1 MSKNTSYTINFEAEE
16 IIITK
21 KFGKAASQIGT
32 PEFKVMQQLRKEFT
46 GFSFVYKTI
55 EKKENKK
62 SYKGLSI
69 DEMKRFVFTRTDE
82 EVDMFEKVLALASNK
97 QGKYAIVK
105 KWFLDNYKEDYAME
119 IDRVKDGYETGNEKN
134 KESEAA

>member
-1 MSKNTSYTINFEAEE
+1 MNKNTNYTINFEAEE

-32 PEFKVMQQLRKEFT
+32 PEFKVMQQLRKEFA
-46 GFSFVYKTI
+46 GFSFAYKTI

-69 DEMKRFVFTRTDE
+69 DEMTRFISNRTDAE
-82 EVDMFEKVLALASNK
+82 QEMFKKVLAVAANI

-105 KWFLDNYKEDYAME
+105 KWFLDNYKEAYSEEVAMME
-119 IDRVKDGYETGNEKN
+119 V
-134 KESEAA
+134 A

>member
-1 MSKNTSYTINFEAEE
+1 MRKNMNYTINFETEE

-32 PEFKVMQQLRKEFT
+32 PEFRIMQQLRKEFA
-46 GFSFVYKTI
+46 GFSFAYKTI
-55 EKKENKK
+55 EKKEGKE

-69 DEMKRFVFTRTDE
+69 EEMKRFLSNRGNE
-82 EVDMFEKVLALASNK
+82 EKELFEKVLALAENR

-105 KWFLDNYKEDYAME
+105 KWFLDNYKEAYLKE
-119 IDRVKDGYETGNEKN
+119 IGKIKV
-134 KESEAA
+134 A

>member
-1 MSKNTSYTINFEAEE
+1 MNKTTNYSINFETEE

-32 PEFKVMQQLRKEFT
+32 PEFKVMQQLRKEFE

-55 EKKENKK
+55 ERKENKK

-69 DEMKRFVFTRTDE
+69 DEMKRFLSNKTE
-82 EVDMFEKVLALASNK
+82 EEKEMFEKVLAVAANK

-105 KWFLDNYKEDYAME
+105 KWFLDRYKEAYSKEVEE
-119 IDRVKDGYETGNEKN
+119 IK
-134 KESEAA
+134 AA

>member
-1 MSKNTSYTINFEAEE
+1 MNKNTNYTINFEAEE

-32 PEFKVMQQLRKEFT
+32 PEFKVMQQLRKEFA
-46 GFSFVYKTI
+46 GFSFVYRTI

-69 DEMKRFVFTRTDE
+69 DEMERFLSNREKE
-82 EVDMFEKVLALASNK
+82 ELEMFKKVVAVAANR

-105 KWFLDNYKEDYAME
+105 KWFLDHYKEAYSKEVEVME
-119 IDRVKDGYETGNEKN
+119 V
-134 KESEAA
+134 A

>member
-1 MSKNTSYTINFEAEE
+1 MSKNTNYTINFETEE

-32 PEFKVMQQLRKEFT
+32 PEFKVMQQLRNEFK

-69 DEMKRFVFTRTDE
+69 DEMKRFISNRTDKE
-82 EVDMFEKVLALASNK
+82 IQTFEKVLALASNR

-105 KWFLDNYKEDYAME
+105 KWFLDNYKEDYAKE
-119 IDRVKDGYETGNEKN
+119 IEKI

>member
-1 MSKNTSYTINFEAEE
+1 MNKNTNYTINFEAEE

-32 PEFKVMQQLRKEFT
+32 PEFKVMQQLRKEFA
-46 GFSFVYKTI
+46 GFSFAYKTI

-69 DEMKRFVFTRTDE
+69 DEMTRFISNRTD
-82 EVDMFEKVLALASNK
+82 AS
-97 QGKYAIVK
+97 
-105 KWFLDNYKEDYAME
+105 L
-119 IDRVKDGYETGNEKN
+119 
-134 KESEAA
+134 

>member
-1 MSKNTSYTINFEAEE
+1 MSKNTNYTINFEAEE

-119 IDRVKDGYETGNEKN
+119 IDRIKDGYETGNEKN

>member
-1 MSKNTSYTINFEAEE
+1 MTKSTGYTINFETGE

-21 KFGKAASQIGT
+21 KFAKAASKIGT
-32 PEFKVMQQLRKEFT
+32 PEFKDLQQLRKEFSE
-46 GFSFVYKTI
+46 FKIVYKTI

-69 DEMKRFVFTRTDE
+69 DEMTRFLSNKPE
-82 EVDMFEKVLALASNK
+82 EEQRLFEKVLIVAENR

-105 KWFLDNYKEDYAME
+105 KWFLDNYKDAYSKE
-119 IDRVKDGYETGNEKN
+119 ITALSVTD
-134 KESEAA
+134 

>member
-1 MSKNTSYTINFEAEE
+1 MKKTTNYTINFETEE

-32 PEFKVMQQLRKEFT
+32 PEFKIMKELRKEFA
-46 GFSFVYKTI
+46 GYSIVYKTI

-62 SYKGLSI
+62 SYKGLTIEQMTTFISGMSTEEQ
-69 DEMKRFVFTRTDE
+69 EMFKKVV
-82 EVDMFEKVLALASNK
+82 EVASNR

-105 KWFLDNYKEDYAME
+105 KWFLDNYKEAYDSE
-119 IDRVKDGYETGNEKN
+119 IENMKI
-134 KESEAA
+134 A

>member
-1 MSKNTSYTINFEAEE
+1 MSKNTNYTINFEAEE

-69 DEMKRFVFTRTDE
+69 DEMKRFISNRTDE
-82 EVDMFEKVLALASNK
+82 EMEMFNKVLALASNR

-105 KWFLDNYKEDYAME
+105 TWLLDNYKEDYATE
-119 IDRVKDGYETGNEKN
+119 IEKIKEN
-134 KESEAA
+134 KEGEAA

>member
-1 MSKNTSYTINFEAEE
+1 MSKNTNYTINFEAEE

-32 PEFKVMQQLRKEFT
+32 PEIKVMQQLRKEFT

-69 DEMKRFVFTRTDE
+69 DEMKRFISNRTDE
-82 EVDMFEKVLALASNK
+82 EMDMFEKVLELASNR
-97 QGKYAIVK
+97 QGKYAVVK
-105 KWFLDNYKEDYAME
+105 KWFLDNYKEAYATE
-119 IDRVKDGYETGNEKN
+119 IEKIKEN

>member
-1 MSKNTSYTINFEAEE
+1 MNKNTNYTINFETET

-32 PEFKVMQQLRKEFT
+32 PEFKVMQQLRKEFA
-46 GFSFVYKTI
+46 GFSFAYKTI

-69 DEMKRFVFTRTDE
+69 EEMTRFFSNRAE
-82 EVDMFEKVLALASNK
+82 EEAQKKFEKVLAVAGNK

-105 KWFLDNYKEDYAME
+105 KWFLDNYKEAYL
-119 IDRVKDGYETGNEKN
+119 
-134 KESEAA
+134 KEMQL

>member
-1 MSKNTSYTINFEAEE
+1 MSKSTNYTINFEAEE

-62 SYKGLSI
+62 SYKGLNI
-69 DEMKRFVFTRTDE
+69 DEMKRFVSTRTDE
-82 EVDMFEKVLALASNK
+82 EIDMF
-97 QGKYAIVK
+97 
-105 KWFLDNYKEDYAME
+105 D
-119 IDRVKDGYETGNEKN
+119 
-134 KESEAA
+134 

>member
-1 MSKNTSYTINFEAEE
+1 MNKTTNYSINFETEE

-32 PEFKVMQQLRKEFT
+32 PEFKVMQQLRKEFE

-55 EKKENKK
+55 ERKENKK

-69 DEMKRFVFTRTDE
+69 DEMKRFLSNRTE
-82 EVDMFEKVLALASNK
+82 EEKEMFEKVLAVAANK

-105 KWFLDNYKEDYAME
+105 KWFLDRYKEAYSKE
-119 IDRVKDGYETGNEKN
+119 VETMKV
-134 KESEAA
+134 A

>member
-119 IDRVKDGYETGNEKN
+119 IDRIKDGYETGNEKN

>member
-1 MSKNTSYTINFEAEE
+1 MNKTTDYTINFETEE

-46 GFSFVYKTI
+46 GFSFAYKTI

-69 DEMKRFVFTRTDE
+69 DEMKRFLANRTE
-82 EVDMFEKVLALASNK
+82 EEQEMFEKVLAIAENK

-105 KWFLDNYKEDYAME
+105 KWFLDRYKEAY
-119 IDRVKDGYETGNEKN
+119 
-134 KESEAA
+134 SEEVAVLKVA

>member
-1 MSKNTSYTINFEAEE
+1 MKKTTNYTINFETQE

-32 PEFKVMQQLRKEFT
+32 PEFKIMKELRKEFA
-46 GFSFVYKTI
+46 GYSIVYKTI

-62 SYKGLSI
+62 SYKGLTIEQMTTFISGMSTEEQ
-69 DEMKRFVFTRTDE
+69 EMFKKVV
-82 EVDMFEKVLALASNK
+82 EVASNR

-105 KWFLDNYKEDYAME
+105 KWFLDNYKEAYDSE
-119 IDRVKDGYETGNEKN
+119 IENMKI
-134 KESEAA
+134 A

>member
-1 MSKNTSYTINFEAEE
+1 MSKNTNYTINFEAEE

-32 PEFKVMQQLRKEFT
+32 PEIKVMQQLRKEFT

-69 DEMKRFVFTRTDE
+69 DEMKRFISNRTDE
-82 EVDMFEKVLALASNK
+82 EMDMFEKVLELASNR
-97 QGKYAIVK
+97 QGKYAVVK
-105 KWFLDNYKEDYAME
+105 KWFLDNYKEAYATE
-119 IDRVKDGYETGNEKN
+119 IEKIREN

>member
-1 MSKNTSYTINFEAEE
+1 MNKNTNYTINFEAEE

-46 GFSFVYKTI
+46 GFSFVYRTI

-69 DEMKRFVFTRTDE
+69 DEMERFLSNREKE
-82 EVDMFEKVLALASNK
+82 ELEMFKKVVAVAANR

-105 KWFLDNYKEDYAME
+105 KWFLDHYKEAYSKEVEVME
-119 IDRVKDGYETGNEKN
+119 V
-134 KESEAA
+134 A

>member
-1 MSKNTSYTINFEAEE
+1 MRKNINYTINFETEE

-32 PEFKVMQQLRKEFT
+32 PEFRIMQQLRKEFAD
-46 GFSFVYKTI
+46 FSFAYKTI
-55 EKKENKK
+55 EKKEGKE

-69 DEMKRFVFTRTDE
+69 EEMKRFLSNRGNE
-82 EVDMFEKVLALASNK
+82 EKELFEKVLALAENR

-105 KWFLDNYKEDYAME
+105 KWFLDNYKEAYLKE
-119 IDRVKDGYETGNEKN
+119 IGRIKV
-134 KESEAA
+134 A

>member
-1 MSKNTSYTINFEAEE
+1 MNKTTNYSINFETEE

-32 PEFKVMQQLRKEFT
+32 PEFKVMQQLRKEFE

-55 EKKENKK
+55 ERKENKK

-69 DEMKRFVFTRTDE
+69 DEMKRFLSDNRTE
-82 EVDMFEKVLALASNK
+82 EEKEMFEKVLAVAANK

-105 KWFLDNYKEDYAME
+105 KWFLDRYKEAYS
-119 IDRVKDGYETGNEKN
+119 
-134 KESEAA
+134 KEVEAIKAA

>member
-1 MSKNTSYTINFEAEE
+1 
-16 IIITK
+16 
-21 KFGKAASQIGT
+21 
-32 PEFKVMQQLRKEFT
+32 MQQLRKEFT

-69 DEMKRFVFTRTDE
+69 DEMKRFISNRTDE
-82 EVDMFEKVLALASNK
+82 EMDMFEKVLELASNR
-97 QGKYAIVK
+97 QGKYAVVK
-105 KWFLDNYKEDYAME
+105 KWFLDNYKEAYATE
-119 IDRVKDGYETGNEKN
+119 IEKIKEN

>member
-1 MSKNTSYTINFEAEE
+1 MSKNTNYTINFEAEE

-21 KFGKAASQIGT
+21 RFGKAASQIGT

-69 DEMKRFVFTRTDE
+69 DEMKRFVSTRTDE
-82 EVDMFEKVLALASNK
+82 EIDMFEKVLALASNK

-119 IDRVKDGYETGNEKN
+119 IDRIKDGYETGNEKN

>member
-1 MSKNTSYTINFEAEE
+1 MRKNINYTINFETEE

-32 PEFKVMQQLRKEFT
+32 PEFRIMQQLRKEFAE
-46 GFSFVYKTI
+46 FSFADKTI
-55 EKKENKK
+55 EKKEGKE

-69 DEMKRFVFTRTDE
+69 EEMKRFLSNRGNE
-82 EVDMFEKVLALASNK
+82 EKELFEKVLALAENR

-105 KWFLDNYKEDYAME
+105 KWFLDNYKEAYLKE
-119 IDRVKDGYETGNEKN
+119 IGRIKV
-134 KESEAA
+134 A